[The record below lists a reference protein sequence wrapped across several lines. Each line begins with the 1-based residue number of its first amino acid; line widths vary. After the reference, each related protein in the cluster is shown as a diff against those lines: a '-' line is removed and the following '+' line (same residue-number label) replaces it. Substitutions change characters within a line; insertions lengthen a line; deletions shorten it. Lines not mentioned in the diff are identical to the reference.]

1 MTYTSTKTYGHEVG
15 LSCCFRQWRANHSHC
30 RFMHGYAISV
40 RLEFEATKLDGRNWV
55 VDFGGLKDFQS
66 QLVDTFDH
74 KTVVAEDDPCL
85 DWFHKGHEQGMLDL
99 VIVPAVGCE
108 RFAELVWKM
117 GNDWLKRQGMAD
129 RCRLSM
135 VEVREH
141 GANSAIYKP

>member
-1 MTYTSTKTYGHEVG
+1 
-15 LSCCFRQWRANHSHC
+15 
-30 RFMHGYAISV
+30 MHGYAISV

-55 VDFGGLKDFQS
+55 VDFGGLKDFKS